1 MKKYNLYKNIAL
13 MSAVVIGFAS
23 CDKVKE
29 VEPIG
34 DRGQTVVKLVNGGDP
49 GHVLNG
55 IDFVNRSQTV
65 DVADIRR
72 DVSNTAEMNR
82 TMNIVIKDDTAA
94 LRQYNIDNDKDLQIM
109 PTSWY
114 TLNIPRSGPGGTYSI
129 TLAPGELA
137 KQISITVPDAT
148 LLSPSE
154 TYGFPFTIVSADADG
169 KVSVNKTMIYEIGAK
184 NKYDGVYSLRGIHNR
199 PTYQFPYE
207 QKMYMITTGAS
218 EVAFYFV
225 SKGDFGHPIG
235 TGPDIVADVSWY
247 GAAIGPRVVFDPVTD
262 KVTNVYNAGGATV
275 IDIYTGPGSGQ
286 GRFESG
292 TKKMY
297 VYWRYNQNND
307 RAFMDTL
314 TYIEPR

>member
-1 MKKYNLYKNIAL
+1 MKKYNLFKSFAL
-13 MSAVVIGFAS
+13 LSVVAIGFAS
-23 CDKVKE
+23 CDKIKE
-29 VEPIG
+29 PDPIG
-34 DRGQTVVKLVNGGDP
+34 DRGQTVVKLVNGGNP
-49 GHVLNG
+49 GHILNG
-55 IDFVNRSQTV
+55 IDFVNKAQSV

-82 TMNIVIKDDTAA
+82 TMNIVVKDDTAA
-94 LRQYNIDNDKDLQIM
+94 LTQYNIDNQKNLKIM

-137 KQISITVPDAT
+137 RQITITIPNAT
-148 LLSPSE
+148 LLDPSS

-184 NKYDGVYSLRGIHNR
+184 NKYDGVYSMRGIHNR
-199 PTYQFPYE
+199 PGYQFPYE
-207 QKMYMITTGAS
+207 QEMHMVTTGGA
-218 EVAFYFV
+218 EVAFFWPAA
-225 SKGDFGHPIG
+225 GAFGHPIG
-235 TGPDIVADVSWY
+235 TGPDITADFSWY
-247 GAAIGPRVVFDPVTD
+247 GTAIGPRVVFDPTTD
-262 KVTNVYNAGGATV
+262 LVSNVYNAGGATV

-286 GRFESG
+286 GRFEAG

-297 VYWRYNQNND
+297 VYWRYNMNND